1 MCGPNSICREV
12 NQHPVCSCQSGYIG
26 MPPNCRAECIVSSD
40 CSQDKACINQKCA
53 NPCTP
58 GPCAER
64 AICKV
69 VNHNPICS
77 CPSGFTGDPF
87 VRCIFRERKPFNISL
102 SLPRQIVPFFFQ
114 SWIYSSAKIVSPTKS
129 NLLTKLNISTNFNL
143 PQKMQSFDHY
153 FLKSDWL
160 NISFK

>member
-1 MCGPNSICREV
+1 
-12 NQHPVCSCQSGYIG
+12 

-40 CSQDKACINQKCA
+40 CPQDKACINQKCT

-87 VRCIFRERKPFNISL
+87 VRCIFRERKPINISSIL
-102 SLPRQIVPFFFQ
+102 VD
-114 SWIYSSAKIVSPTKS
+114 KS
-129 NLLTKLNISTNFNL
+129 FRFPNCE
-143 PQKMQSFDHY
+143 
-153 FLKSDWL
+153 
-160 NISFK
+160 